1 MTAMRRAAIV
11 LLLALPCCN
20 GGSEPSGTSQA
31 GSTTGAPIGAPDA
44 CMGAEECPEAFC
56 VAPWDAEL
64 GQRGA
69 AECVAEC
76 IAVDDLTRY
85 CIDDASCCEG
95 ARCNRA
101 DGLCAP
107 ESAESSGTSDSGSN
121 GSTSAPSSSGESSS
135 SGGTGASTG

>member
-1 MTAMRRAAIV
+1 MIAMRRAAIV
-11 LLLALPCCN
+11 LLLALPGCN
-20 GGSEPSGTSQA
+20 GGPEPSTTSE
-31 GSTTGAPIGAPDA
+31 GSSTTGALDT
-44 CMGAEECPEAFC
+44 CMGADECPEAFC

-76 IAVDDLTRY
+76 IAVDDLTRF

-107 ESAESSGTSDSGSN
+107 ESAESSGTSGT
-121 GSTSAPSSSGESSS
+121 GSTSDASSSDGGESSS
-135 SGGTGASTG
+135 SSGTTAGR

>member
-1 MTAMRRAAIV
+1 MTAMRCVSIV

-20 GGSEPSGTSQA
+20 GGREPSGTSQG
-31 GSTTGAPIGAPDA
+31 GSTTGAPDA
-44 CMGAEECPEAFC
+44 CMGADECPEAFC

-69 AECVAEC
+69 AECMAEC
-76 IAVDDLTRY
+76 IAVDDLTRF

-107 ESAESSGTSDSGSN
+107 ESAESSGTSST
-121 GSTSAPSSSGESSS
+121 GSTSGASSSEGDESTSSSGTTA
-135 SGGTGASTG
+135 GPG